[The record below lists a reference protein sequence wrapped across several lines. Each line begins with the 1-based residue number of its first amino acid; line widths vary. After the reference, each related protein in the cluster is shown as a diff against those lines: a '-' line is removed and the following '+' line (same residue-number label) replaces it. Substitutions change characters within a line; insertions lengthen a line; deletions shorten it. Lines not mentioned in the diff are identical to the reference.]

1 MINHSFSGEM
11 VSLEKHPVTSLAVK
25 KVCQEG
31 HLVVKHCFKP
41 ERIYVMS
48 NIVERN
54 SVTGS
59 LCEGVV
65 NSRMVVRVGPVRSI
79 SCEILQKRFKL
90 RIGSQN
96 VDTML
101 GRASEV
107 VETLARRRIDICIIQ
122 KTC

>member
-1 MINHSFSGEM
+1 
-11 VSLEKHPVTSLAVK
+11 
-25 KVCQEG
+25 
-31 HLVVKHCFKP
+31 
-41 ERIYVMS
+41 MS

>member
-1 MINHSFSGEM
+1 
-11 VSLEKHPVTSLAVK
+11 
-25 KVCQEG
+25 
-31 HLVVKHCFKP
+31 
-41 ERIYVMS
+41 MS

-59 LCEGVV
+59 LCEVVV

-90 RIGSQN
+90 RVGSQN

-107 VETLARRRIDICIIQ
+107 VETLARRRIDICVIQ
-122 KTC
+122 ETC